1 MPENTSPPQA
11 APNHPRLPCRG
22 CTRDCPHYDICEGAL
37 WRMDQGQLQ
46 PAAVSGEVPRQG

>member
-37 WRMDQGQLQ
+37 WRMDQRQLQ
-46 PAAVSGEVPRQG
+46 PAAVAGDVPGQG